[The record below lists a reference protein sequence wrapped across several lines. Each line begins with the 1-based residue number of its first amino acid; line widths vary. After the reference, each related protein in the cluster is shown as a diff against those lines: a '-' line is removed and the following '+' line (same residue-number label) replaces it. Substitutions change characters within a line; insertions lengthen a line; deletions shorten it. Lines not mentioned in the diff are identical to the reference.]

1 MKQFFIFKYTHSYVL
16 KDILLVPFCQN
27 ASDLS
32 TSFVI
37 LTVFLRGKYRQ
48 RIAALRSCL
57 MVLCVGAD
65 LNKLRLCDLIE
76 YYIEQLTEI
85 VLNILEGVIIFI

>member
-1 MKQFFIFKYTHSYVL
+1 
-16 KDILLVPFCQN
+16 
-27 ASDLS
+27 
-32 TSFVI
+32 
-37 LTVFLRGKYRQ
+37 
-48 RIAALRSCL
+48 